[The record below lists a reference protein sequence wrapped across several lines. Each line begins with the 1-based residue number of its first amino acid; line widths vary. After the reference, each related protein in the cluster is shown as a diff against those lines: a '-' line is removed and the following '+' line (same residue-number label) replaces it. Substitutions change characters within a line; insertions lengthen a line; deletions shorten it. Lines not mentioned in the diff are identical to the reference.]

1 MLSYF
6 KGGGD
11 GIFGFIVAVTAN
23 VILHITKKC
32 YDIFFH
38 FKRNEKLE
46 AEAKSAIEK
55 FEEVRES
62 SCED

>member
-23 VILHITKKC
+23 VILHTTKKC
-32 YDIFFH
+32 CDIFFS
-38 FKRNEKLE
+38 F
-46 AEAKSAIEK
+46 
-55 FEEVRES
+55 
-62 SCED
+62 

>member
-1 MLSYF
+1 MSFFTLQRS
-6 KGGGD
+6 
-11 GIFGFIVAVTAN
+11 AVTS
-23 VILHITKKC
+23 
-32 YDIFFH
+32 FFH

-62 SCED
+62 SC

>member
-1 MLSYF
+1 MVWEGVGCSAKLFQLLLMSF
-6 KGGGD
+6 
-11 GIFGFIVAVTAN
+11 FTLQRSAVTFF
-23 VILHITKKC
+23 
-32 YDIFFH
+32 FFH

-62 SCED
+62 SC